1 MPGDKKEGLI
11 RKEHKESD
19 QLWNGGYQICPG
31 REGRKGHCA
40 YTGEH
45 WGHEGSLLGKWGSL
59 LGIQELSSPGE
70 VPMSRSYLFHS
81 DFCLGG
87 QAVQHLFCFVLG
99 IICGVG
105 TSRL

>member
-1 MPGDKKEGLI
+1 MEGI
-11 RKEHKESD
+11 RSAQAERAGKGIALAQEST
-19 QLWNGGYQICPG
+19 GGM
-31 REGRKGHCA
+31 KGHC
-40 YTGEH
+40 
-45 WGHEGSLLGKWGSL
+45 WGNGAVCLG
-59 LGIQELSSPGE
+59 QELPSPGE